1 MTKEAVDLTKLKEEI
16 AEKKQNKVKEFQ
28 KSGGPVAKDVFLKD
42 LIDSLESGQE
52 SHSSKKIKLVEQA
65 TAKKT
70 GDVAPSGTNQTI
82 SEAINSHSGGKAT
95 SPTMGGDVDSDREE
109 QLYKEFER
117 KKKELLGE
125 KGGGEF
131 IPNNSQGQYSQPQQL
146 NEEKLISF
154 VKETINES
162 FAPIVEQAMKD
173 SIVEIYTVERIKE
186 VIKEN
191 ESLIRGIVINTI
203 RELQKKKK
211 PQS

>member
-1 MTKEAVDLTKLKEEI
+1 VD
-16 AEKKQNKVKEFQ
+16 N
-28 KSGGPVAKDVFLKD
+28 
-42 LIDSLESGQE
+42 
-52 SHSSKKIKLVEQA
+52 
-65 TAKKT
+65 
-70 GDVAPSGTNQTI
+70 
-82 SEAINSHSGGKAT
+82 
-95 SPTMGGDVDSDREE
+95 DREE

-125 KGGGEF
+125 RKGNGF
-131 IPNNSQGQYSQPQQL
+131 TPNNSDNQYSQPQQL